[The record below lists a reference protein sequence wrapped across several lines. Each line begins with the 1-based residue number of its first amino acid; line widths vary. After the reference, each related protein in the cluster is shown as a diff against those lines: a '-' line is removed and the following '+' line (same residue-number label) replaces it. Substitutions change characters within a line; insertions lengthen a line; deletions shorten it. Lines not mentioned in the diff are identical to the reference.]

1 LTAATGGSGHPGY
14 PPNIEEATEGK
25 ERAMITQTTTRE
37 ALYSY
42 QNAVYGSTR
51 PSLAGVVGGLCIWLV
66 AVTVV
71 VTNLV

>member
-1 LTAATGGSGHPGY
+1 
-14 PPNIEEATEGK
+14 
-25 ERAMITQTTTRE
+25 MITQTTTRE

>member
-1 LTAATGGSGHPGY
+1 MAGMGLLSHHRWSG
-14 PPNIEEATEGK
+14 E
-25 ERAMITQTTTRE
+25 ERAGGYRREGNDMTTQNTSRE

-42 QNAVYGSTR
+42 QNAAYGSAR
-51 PSLAGVVGGLCIWLV
+51 PNLAGMVGGLCIWLV

>member
-1 LTAATGGSGHPGY
+1 MTMQSTS
-14 PPNIEEATEGK
+14 
-25 ERAMITQTTTRE
+25 RE

-42 QNAVYGSTR
+42 QNANYGSAR
-51 PSLAGVVGGLCIWLV
+51 PNLAGMVGGLCIWLI